1 MILSALCHDC
11 GETLIL
17 TKFPKPSRLFPQRR
31 RPPPCDW
38 WAESKPKCQTKLLQL
53 FLEEQPT
60 PQACLP
66 ASHRHKS
73 PQGLSRFFQGQ
84 GKEVALSDHYKL
96 PMANLRV
103 TAMFFF
109 FSVLWSGLF
118 CLIPISFV
126 FLRESQVYR
135 YYQQFIYSF
144 FFVDLAAVSLV
155 PDLNKRTT
163 A

>member
-109 FSVLWSGLF
+109 FFSAVVWIILSYFLFPLFFYENHRCIDIISNSFIVFFLWIWQHSLWF
-118 CLIPISFV
+118 LI
-126 FLRESQVYR
+126 
-135 YYQQFIYSF
+135 
-144 FFVDLAAVSLV
+144 
-155 PDLNKRTT
+155 
-163 A
+163 